1 MLKKTAMG
9 MVVLIVAGAWLTAP
23 AMAASEQG
31 CTVHVAL
38 YWDEQHLE
46 TWENASGDQTT
57 LLATGIHYLF
67 YAGCNCGHNVTLTSS
82 FGESD
87 GPSESPSIEKTFSGA
102 DMSTDLNDTWVK
114 ATCQHSSQECLVEFT
129 VLDMFFNPFERARP
143 TKDES
148 VDLIFSWCLCLSGG
162 REVELDCER
171 TSGTKGSV
179 TDFSPNS
186 TTEPQTTLTFTG
198 GEQTNVGGGKNM
210 QLQAIVSYDIMAAS
224 KDFSVCAHPC
234 NGRCGNQNNIM
245 PMNWYGF
252 SVDFMWDSD
261 SDKLE
266 HLDAVLLHEE
276 VRDFEARQNPP
287 FLDEP
292 AGRYYQPLLPPA
304 EPGGHAGT
312 KGSAMDTHF
321 YDKNDVTNPPAAGD
335 YETEQDYEFHCKRCM
350 SNPEDAG
357 SWVPFSPFSIKR
369 EVKLN
374 PQTGKWEFIT
384 SKTGQGGPF
393 SRTQHVEWYQFPP

>member
-31 CTVHVAL
+31 CTVYVSLH
-38 YWDEQHLE
+38 WDEQHLD
-46 TWENASGDQTT
+46 TWQNASGSQTT
-57 LLATGIHYLF
+57 LLACGIHYLF

-87 GPSESPSIEKTFSGA
+87 GPSESPSIEKTFSSA

-179 TDFSPNS
+179 TDFSPDS
-186 TTEPQTTLTFTG
+186 ATEPETEVTFTG
-198 GEQTNVGGGKNM
+198 DEQTNEGEGGGKNM
-210 QLQAIVSYDIMAAS
+210 QLQAIVSYNIMAAS
-224 KDFSVCAHPC
+224 RDFSVCAHPC
-234 NGRCGNQNNIM
+234 NLTCGNQNNIVGG
-245 PMNWYGF
+245 NNYGF
-252 SVDFMWDSD
+252 SVDAMWDSD
-261 SDKLE
+261 SDHPE
-266 HLDAVLLHEE
+266 HLDEVLLHEE
-276 VRDFEARQNPP
+276 IWDLYHPNPP
-287 FLDEP
+287 FLRAAPGHGYVP
-292 AGRYYQPLLPPA
+292 AL
-304 EPGGHAGT
+304 PGGHSGT
-312 KGSAMDTHF
+312 IGSHMDPHT
-321 YDKNDVTNPPAAGD
+321 YDKNDVSKPPVGGEFEVD
-335 YETEQDYEFHCKRCM
+335 QDYEFHCKRCM
-350 SNPEDAG
+350 SDPEEPG
-357 SWVPFSPFSIKR
+357 SW
-369 EVKLN
+369 EVL
-374 PQTGKWEFIT
+374 QSYTTGLWHF
-384 SKTGQGGPF
+384 
-393 SRTQHVEWYQFPP
+393 